1 MDENVKEIELDENLT
16 SGQPT
21 ANRKR
26 RKFKKWTSRD
36 ITLFVIAC
44 MGIAFLFV
52 FSYIPMTG
60 IFLAFKADDSRY
72 FNIFDVIEFSPWA
85 GLGNFEEFF
94 NDQKFWDV
102 VTNTLGLNLLMLLI
116 NFPAPIIFALL
127 LNEIMHNKYKKVVQT
142 LSIFP
147 HFISWV
153 VFGGIVVALTDMTTG
168 VVNPILYFFGIGS
181 RDDPINLLTAD
192 YFWGLLIVIS
202 MLKGVGWGSVI
213 YLAAITSIDSQ
224 LYEAAQLDGANRFQC
239 TMHITLPS
247 IAPTIT
253 VFLLLNISN
262 LLSNN
267 FEQFYVLQNP
277 ANIRKS
283 EVLATYI
290 YQMGMISRK
299 YSYTTA
305 MGLFESCIGIILMLT
320 ANYISKKIAGRGLF
334 G

>member
-1 MDENVKEIELDENLT
+1 MNETIAFEQT
-16 SGQPT
+16 T
-21 ANRKR
+21 AKNGK
-26 RKFKKWTSRD
+26 RKFKKWTGRD
-36 ITLFVIAC
+36 ITLFSIAC
-44 MGIAFLFV
+44 MGIAFLIV
-52 FSYIPMTG
+52 FSYVPMAG
-60 IFLAFKADDSRY
+60 IMLAFKADDSRY
-72 FNIFDVIEFSPWA
+72 FNIFDVIEFAPWA
-85 GLGNFEEFF
+85 GFSNFEEFF
-94 NDQKFWDV
+94 NDQKFWSV
-102 VTNTLGLNLLMLLI
+102 VSNTLGLNLLMLLI

-127 LNEIMHNKYKKVVQT
+127 LNEIMHNKYKKFVQT

-168 VVNPILYFFGIGS
+168 VVNPIMYFFGWGS
-181 RDDPINLLTAD
+181 RDNPINLLTAD

-239 TMHITLPS
+239 MLHITLPS

-267 FEQFYVLQNP
+267 FEQFYILQNP
-277 ANIRKS
+277 ANIKKS

-305 MGLFESCIGIILMLT
+305 MGLFESTIGIILMLT
-320 ANYISKKIAGRGLF
+320 ANYISKKVAGRGLF